1 MALPQITPHRVAP
14 YLVSGASEV
23 YILMRLWRL
32 NRRVADDEPA
42 HLFLFKNTDVILLLT
57 GIPVVWHIAQRK
69 KQPRP
74 RSHNLDTRNTAQ
86 PIIVQV
92 VHQLR
97 QVFTGLLLGLGLIKR
112 KVHNKESIDIPR
124 LVDRLQN
131 IVAEGIQ
138 AVNKLDSL
146 DITRDGRE
154 REDKA

>member
-1 MALPQITPHRVAP
+1 MALPHITPHRVAP
-14 YLVSGASEV
+14 YLLSGASEV
-23 YILMRLWRL
+23 YILVRLWRL

-42 HLFLFKNTDVILLLT
+42 HLFLFKNTDVILVLT

-69 KQPRP
+69 KQPRT
-74 RSHNLDTRNTAQ
+74 RAHNSDSRKMAQ
-86 PIIVQV
+86 PIIGQV

-112 KVHNKESIDIPR
+112 KANNKESIDILR

-138 AVNKLDSL
+138 AVNKLDSPH
-146 DITRDGRE
+146 IIRDGRE
-154 REDKA
+154 LEDQA